1 MVKALIL
8 VAAIA
13 LAGCT
18 TTGGFCSVA
27 KPIRL
32 SGQTV
37 AAMSDAE
44 VEDALRHNELG
55 QKICSWSPS

>member
-1 MVKALIL
+1 MLRISMLSAALF
-8 VAAIA
+8 

-32 SGQTV
+32 SEQTI

-55 QKICSWSPS
+55 SKACGWKP

>member
-8 VAAIA
+8 AAVIT

-32 SGQTV
+32 SEQTI

-44 VEDALRHNELG
+44 VADALRHNELG
-55 QKICSWSPS
+55 SKACGWKP